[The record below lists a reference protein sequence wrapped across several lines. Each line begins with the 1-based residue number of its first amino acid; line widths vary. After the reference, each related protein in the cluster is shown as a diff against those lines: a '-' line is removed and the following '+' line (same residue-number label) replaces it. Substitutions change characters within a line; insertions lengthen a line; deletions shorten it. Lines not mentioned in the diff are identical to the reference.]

1 MNLKKQLK
9 YKFCAMHGCMPYC
22 PPMSTPYLCAFG
34 KGIGVGQ
41 FTMDSPIDPT
51 FTYWSFDKICACKV
65 LSMK

>member
-51 FTYWSFDKICACKV
+51 FTY
-65 LSMK
+65 